1 MGMNAMRN
9 IVICVLAISFGLF
22 ICGCAELVDRM
33 DFGRQ
38 PQQTNLDVQD
48 ENICRSRGVTPEY
61 YGFLECKKQI
71 AAERASAEA
80 AAKASRQEGDDNR
93 ISVPGQ

>member
-1 MGMNAMRN
+1 MRN
-9 IVICVLAISFGLF
+9 VVVCGLVISSGLF
-22 ICGCAELVDRM
+22 VCGCAELIDRM

-48 ENICRSRGVTPEY
+48 ENICRSRGATPEY
-61 YGFLECKKQI
+61 YGFLECKKQM

-80 AAKASRQEGDDNR
+80 AAKASRQEGGDNM
-93 ISVPGQ
+93 IPASGQ